1 MSAHR
6 RRDSESGSDSENSS
20 LEDEEAAVAAASDRP
35 QRARINNT
43 EALQEALEE
52 IAVPEDLPWDE
63 LLVVTGEAPTE
74 VGNVDD
80 DLERELAF
88 YNQALGAARV
98 AIARMEAAGVAWQR
112 PTDYYAEMVK
122 SDEHMLK
129 VREQLAFE
137 QKSISEATERRKQR
151 DAKKFGKQ
159 VMSEV
164 RKERAAS

>member
-1 MSAHR
+1 MHPVR
-6 RRDSESGSDSENSS
+6 NDVQCCV
-20 LEDEEAAVAAASDRP
+20 LQEAAVAAASDRP

-88 YNQALGAARV
+88 YNQVR
-98 AIARMEAAGVAWQR
+98 
-112 PTDYYAEMVK
+112 
-122 SDEHMLK
+122 LK
-129 VREQLAFE
+129 
-137 QKSISEATERRKQR
+137 
-151 DAKKFGKQ
+151 
-159 VMSEV
+159 
-164 RKERAAS
+164 